1 MDRKC
6 ENGKLVLDP
15 GLVNATK
22 KIAPTA
28 AARTR
33 STSKVCIFNLL
44 CFQHGLIGAKRC
56 VPTPPTV
63 HMEKLTMIDATL
75 RIGIHIDLDAIS
87 VKRSANLVFH
97 APVIAASM
105 VLVRVAAP
113 IARR

>member
-1 MDRKC
+1 MK
-6 ENGKLVLDP
+6 
-15 GLVNATK
+15 
-22 KIAPTA
+22 
-28 AARTR
+28 
-33 STSKVCIFNLL
+33 
-44 CFQHGLIGAKRC
+44 
-56 VPTPPTV
+56 
-63 HMEKLTMIDATL
+63 KLTMIDATL